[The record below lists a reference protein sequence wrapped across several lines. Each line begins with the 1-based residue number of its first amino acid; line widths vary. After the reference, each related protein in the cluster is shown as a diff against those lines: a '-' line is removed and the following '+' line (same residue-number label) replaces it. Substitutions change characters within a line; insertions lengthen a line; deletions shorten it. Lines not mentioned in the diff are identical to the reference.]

1 MLKFTPSFT
10 FDKGQCG
17 QAIELYTKAFG
28 VEVTVKMLYSDA
40 DPKDFQCKDEEKDLI
55 FHCQIKIGEQVLI
68 LGDDSGK
75 MLDENAQDK
84 SSRLALLIQFN
95 TDDELKAAYEVLSD
109 GANILSPLSS
119 TTYFSSCATLIDKFG
134 MRWELMCG
142 YTGEGM

>member
-1 MLKFTPSFT
+1 
-10 FDKGQCG
+10 
-17 QAIELYTKAFG
+17 
-28 VEVTVKMLYSDA
+28 MLYSDA
-40 DPKDFQCKDEEKDLI
+40 DPKDLQYKEEEKDLI
-55 FHCQIKIGEQVLI
+55 FHCQMKIGEKILI

-84 SSRLALLIQFN
+84 SSRLALMIQFD
-95 TDDELKAAYEVLSD
+95 TDNDLKAAYEVLSD
-109 GANILSPLSS
+109 GASIHTPLSS